1 MYIFIAYLNLFTFV
15 LGLILTLFIRLK
27 LPKSW
32 GTQITSLMLLVMAF
46 RSLVY
51 FSFQVNWFPSLF
63 NFLGLSSASQF
74 LLGYGLYLYINWIK
88 EPTKRPDFSWY
99 HWVLPIFTLV
109 SLGIPNLIQGAPS
122 NTPNNYTQGI
132 LQMQS
137 WLSVKAYVL
146 LWIVQ
151 SGYYLTS
158 ILIKMKEYPNAE
170 HFRNAVF
177 PVFLI
182 VGSFVSI
189 YLVYAASV
197 ISGLFFGGNVIW
209 VQSSAIFKPLFIL
222 GLFLVCYRN
231 PFLLKMPIRLFESV
245 TELSSNT
252 DVWIVDVSKV
262 QMLNLPHLRYEDP
275 VIVRQI
281 TDKIDALVYAAKPF
295 RDPNFSINELA
306 NDLGLPVSHLRFL
319 FKEFNQLSF
328 NDYRN
333 LCRVQD
339 LEEQF
344 RNKDKKHLSLEALGE
359 ICGFGSKSA
368 MFRAVKRH
376 FDMTPQELY
385 YQLPSV

>member
-339 LEEQF
+339 LEELF

>member
-1 MYIFIAYLNLFTFV
+1 
-15 LGLILTLFIRLK
+15 
-27 LPKSW
+27 
-32 GTQITSLMLLVMAF
+32 MLLVMAF

-339 LEEQF
+339 LEELF